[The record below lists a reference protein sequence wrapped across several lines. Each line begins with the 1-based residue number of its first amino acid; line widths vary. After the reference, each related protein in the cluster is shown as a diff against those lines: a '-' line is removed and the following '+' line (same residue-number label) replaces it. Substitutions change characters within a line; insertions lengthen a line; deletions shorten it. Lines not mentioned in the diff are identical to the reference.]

1 VTTNREPATAAMPSP
16 SPAVRVCEDLIAWYA
31 TYAARARE
39 RFRILEIALLVVGAS
54 ISVAALAWPGTGV
67 PAAVLGGIVVV
78 LTGLRQIF
86 HWQENYVRFT
96 WACQTL
102 KQERRRYDVGEPPY
116 NDPALRDRK
125 LMEVVNTVEAQ
136 DTQGW
141 AQLMESKG
149 RGQSSGGAT
158 VRSRTGT

>member
-1 VTTNREPATAAMPSP
+1 MTTNRQPATAAMPAP
-16 SPAVRVCEDLIAWYA
+16 SPASRVCDDLIAWYG
-31 TYAARARE
+31 THAARARD
-39 RFRILEIALLVVGAS
+39 RYRILEIALLIVGAS
-54 ISVAALAWPGTGV
+54 ISVAALTWPGNGV

-78 LTGLRQIF
+78 LTGLRQVF

-96 WACQTL
+96 RVWQTL

-136 DTQGW
+136 ETQGW
-141 AQLMESKG
+141 AHLLESKG
-149 RGQSSGGAT
+149 TGQNSGGAT
-158 VRSRTGT
+158 VRSKTGT

>member
-1 VTTNREPATAAMPSP
+1 MTTNRQPATAAMPAP
-16 SPAVRVCEDLIAWYA
+16 SPASRVCDDLIAWYG
-31 TYAARARE
+31 THAARARD
-39 RFRILEIALLVVGAS
+39 RYRILEIALLIVGAS
-54 ISVAALAWPGTGV
+54 ISVAALTWPGNGV

-78 LTGLRQIF
+78 LTGLRQVF

-96 WACQTL
+96 RVWQTL

-125 LMEVVNTVEAQ
+125 LMDVVNTVEAQ

-141 AQLMESKG
+141 AQLTESKA
-149 RGQSSGGAT
+149 RGPSSGGAT
-158 VRSRTGT
+158 VRSKPGT

>member
-1 VTTNREPATAAMPSP
+1 MTTNRQPATAAMPAP
-16 SPAVRVCEDLIAWYA
+16 SPASRVCDDLIAWYG
-31 TYAARARE
+31 THAARARD
-39 RFRILEIALLVVGAS
+39 RYRILEMALLIVGAS
-54 ISVAALAWPGTGV
+54 ISVAALAWPGNGV
-67 PAAVLGGIVVV
+67 PAAVLGSIVVV
-78 LTGLRQIF
+78 LTGLRQVF

-96 WACQTL
+96 RVWQTL

-125 LMEVVNTVEAQ
+125 LMDVVNTVEAQ

-141 AQLMESKG
+141 AQLTESKG

-158 VRSRTGT
+158 VRSKIGT